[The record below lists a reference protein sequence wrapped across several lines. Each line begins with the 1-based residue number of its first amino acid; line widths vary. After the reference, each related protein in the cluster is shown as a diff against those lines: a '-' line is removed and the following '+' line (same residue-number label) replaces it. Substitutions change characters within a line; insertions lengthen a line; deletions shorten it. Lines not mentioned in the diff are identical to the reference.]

1 MQLSDAVEGYW
12 LTRRLDMS
20 PHTVADYGLT
30 YRRLIDYVDN
40 GELEAI
46 TAITIRRFMA
56 HLATE
61 YDLSDRSLSNVWTAL
76 SSLWTWAEAELSITH
91 IIRGKVKR
99 PKFVEVIPDAF
110 THEEVQ
116 AILKGAKFTKAWR
129 GRAGGRTRSRRPTG
143 LRDEAIILVLVDT
156 GLRAS
161 ELCSLTIGDYDKGR
175 NRIHVRRGKGGKAR
189 YVAVGTR
196 TAKALWLYMTKR
208 HNTKPSDP
216 LFATQTDRFMQRDNL
231 RHTLDNI
238 GKNAGVT
245 GVYPHRFR
253 HTFAIEF
260 LRNGGNVM
268 LLKELLGHESL
279 DMVMRYARIS
289 EQDIRKAPEHSPAD
303 NWRL

>member
-1 MQLSDAVEGYW
+1 MQLSNAIEGYW

-20 PHTVADYGLT
+20 PHTVSDYGLT
-30 YRRLIDYVDN
+30 YRRLIDYVN
-40 GELEAI
+40 NAEFEAI
-46 TAITIRRFMA
+46 GTMTIRRFMA
-56 HLATE
+56 HLASE
-61 YDLSDRSLSNVWTAL
+61 YDLSDRSLSNVWIAL
-76 SSLWTWAEAELSITH
+76 SSLWTWAEAELGIAH
-91 IIRGKVKR
+91 VIRGKVKR
-99 PKFVEVIPDAF
+99 PKYTDMIPDAF

-116 AILKGAKFTKAWR
+116 ALLKAAKFTKAWR
-129 GRAGGRTRSRRPTG
+129 GRAGGHARSRRPTAP
-143 LRDEAIILVLVDT
+143 RDEAIILVLVDT
-156 GLRAS
+156 GLRSS
-161 ELCSLTIGDYDKGR
+161 ELCALTVGDYDQKR
-175 NRIHVRRGKGGKAR
+175 SRLHVRHGKGGKER

-196 TAKALWLYMTKR
+196 TAKAIWLYMTKR
-208 HNTKPSDP
+208 INIKPSDP
-216 LFATQTDRFMQRDNL
+216 LFATRSDRFMQRDNL

-238 GKNAGVT
+238 GRIAGIE

-289 EQDIRKAPEHSPAD
+289 ELDIDRAPAHSPAD